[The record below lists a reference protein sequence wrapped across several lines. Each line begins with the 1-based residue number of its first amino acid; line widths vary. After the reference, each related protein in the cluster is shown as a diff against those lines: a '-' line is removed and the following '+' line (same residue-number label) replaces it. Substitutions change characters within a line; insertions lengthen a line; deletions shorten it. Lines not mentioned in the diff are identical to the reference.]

1 MKFKK
6 ILSTI
11 LITGSILTGC
21 SQIPKIQKKSLSLK
35 EITKPDTIRVYLPD
49 TTKVNPLDTLK
60 GKSAYLKSKGFYEE
74 AQRIYSQG
82 YDDSS
87 KIFFNKA
94 TKLLS
99 QSQISSKEWDFIDPL
114 EILNNLEMY
123 QKLNRDNHRNGI
135 TVTPEEIQ
143 NVINTEKGFTIGKKF
158 AKKIA
163 YNEKVLET
171 KQKKWF
177 LKTLEKFLQYEPFL
191 DSLLKEKNLPEIFKY
206 SYPIESAMETKIRSR
221 AGAVGIAQ
229 WMKGSARLWNL
240 KVETYYDERLDP
252 LKAISP
258 SLDYLKYLYS
268 YYDDA
273 DLAIAAYNWG
283 NARIL
288 RALNQTNS
296 TNYNELLNKWMLP
309 KETEN
314 HLPRIHAFRNLAKKT
329 KIENPK
335 RDSIL
340 ENLLTG
346 NFDEAFIHQQT
357 GLKVMSKILG
367 ISLKDFKKYNPAY
380 PMNNTPK
387 NKINREYNYPIR
399 IPKGRRTEFLEKLS
413 KVKKRVEKYSTRIYK
428 IRKGDTLGG
437 IALKFKIRLYNLKR
451 INGFP
456 NPKRLR
462 PGKKLKIPLR

>member
-6 ILSTI
+6 ILSNI
-11 LITGSILTGC
+11 LIGGYIIAGC
-21 SQIPKIQKKSLSLK
+21 SQIPKVQKKIIPLK
-35 EITKPDTIRVYLPD
+35 ETIKPDTIKIYVPD
-49 TTKVNPLDTLK
+49 TTKINPLDTLK
-60 GKSAYLKSKGFYEE
+60 GKSAYLKAKEFYEN

-87 KIFFNKA
+87 KIFFSKA

-99 QSQISSKEWDFIDPL
+99 QSGISSKEWDFIDPL

-123 QKLNRDNHRNGI
+123 RKLNGNEHGNGI
-135 TVTPEEIQ
+135 VVTSKEIQ
-143 NVINTEKGFTIGKKF
+143 EVINTEKGASIGKKF

-206 SYPIESAMETKIRSR
+206 SYPIESGMETKIRSR

-240 KVETYYDERLDP
+240 KIETYYDERLDP
-252 LKAISP
+252 LKAIPS

-329 KIENPK
+329 KINNPK
-335 RDSIL
+335 KDPIL
-340 ENLLTG
+340 ENLLTK
-346 NFDEAFIHQQT
+346 NFDEIVLKEQT
-357 GLKVMSKILG
+357 SMKLMARILG
-367 ISLKDFKKYNPAY
+367 VSLKDFKKYNPSY
-380 PMNNTPK
+380 PMRNTPK
-387 NKINREYNYPIR
+387 NKINQEYNYVIR
-399 IPKGRRTEFLEKLS
+399 IPKGKETEFLEKLS
-413 KVKKRVEKYSTRIYK
+413 KVKNRVEKYSTRIYK
-428 IRKGDTLGG
+428 IRKGDTLGE
-437 IALKFKIRLYNLKR
+437 IALKFGVRLYDLKR
-451 INGFP
+451 INGYP

-462 PGKKLKIPLR
+462 PGKKLKIPLK